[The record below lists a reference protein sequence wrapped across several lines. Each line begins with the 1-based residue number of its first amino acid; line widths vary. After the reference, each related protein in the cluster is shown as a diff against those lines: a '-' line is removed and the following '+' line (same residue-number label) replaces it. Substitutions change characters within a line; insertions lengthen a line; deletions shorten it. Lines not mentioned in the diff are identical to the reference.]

1 MASKECDRLRPYLM
15 DYVVGELD
23 PSAAQ
28 QADIEKHLADC
39 EECRSAAE
47 ELRGTGRAL
56 EAVRTFDTRLDEDLR
71 KNITSR
77 ARVEAQLVRATR
89 QHERIAE
96 GGSARRVP
104 LAAWAVL
111 VLGTVGALVL
121 ATLIPKLDTFAPQ
134 PAGKVLGCALLKGAS
149 NNAFRKDWPEG
160 RELEPGEEISVPR
173 GVVLCLKLG
182 DHSRLDVCGP
192 AEVRFAKEGRPLC
205 ITKGKAYLEARSN
218 LAVELAPLKKL
229 RLSAGSKVCLAA
241 DPVGDCAAR
250 VTVLAGSADYSTG
263 EGDSR
268 LEVGKTLEVDGRS
281 SRVKVRAM
289 EEAERDLWRPP
300 EVRTL

>member
-1 MASKECDRLRPYLM
+1 MASKECDRLRPYLV
-15 DYVVGELD
+15 DFVVGELD
-23 PSAAQ
+23 PSESQ
-28 QADIEKHLADC
+28 QADIQKHLASC

-56 EAVRTFDTRLDEDLR
+56 EAVRTFDTRLNEDLR

-89 QHERIAE
+89 QHERIAG

-121 ATLIPKLDTFAPQ
+121 ATLIPKLDAFAPQ
-134 PAGKVLGCALLKGAS
+134 PAGKVLACALLRGTS
-149 NNAFRKDWPEG
+149 NDAFKKDWPEG
-160 RELEPGEEISVPR
+160 RELQAGEEISVPR

-182 DHSRLDVCGP
+182 DHSRLDICGP
-192 AEVRFAKEGRPLC
+192 AEVRFAEEGRPLR
-205 ITKGKAYLEARSN
+205 ITRGEVYLEARSN

-229 RLSAGSKVCLAA
+229 RLSAGSKVCLVA
-241 DPVGDCAAR
+241 DPVSDRAVL
-250 VTVLAGSADYSTG
+250 VTVLAGSVDYSTG
-263 EGDSR
+263 EGD
-268 LEVGKTLEVDGRS
+268 GKVEMGQTLEVDGRS
-281 SRVKVRAM
+281 SKARVRAM
-289 EEAERDLWRPP
+289 EEAEKPHWRTP
-300 EVRTL
+300 EVKRL